1 MTIAIKV
8 FGGLGNQ
15 LFQYATARQL
25 GLRLGRPVS
34 ADLTWF
40 RDIQEGVTPRVP
52 LLSHFHLP
60 VSLIDSEGRP
70 ENLAQPASNILQAI
84 TRPVRIINE
93 RQPFRFDKRLQTLA
107 HRSRLA
113 YLIGYWQSFRYF
125 EEARPHLL
133 EDLRPSTAVDSHYAD
148 IAARIN
154 GCQSVMVHVRR
165 GDYVHSASAAKVHGA
180 LPLDYYRRA
189 LDLVRS
195 RIDRPHLFF
204 FSDDIAW
211 VREHLQSDLPSEYVA
226 NASGDTAVIAELGLM
241 QRCNHHVIANSSLSW
256 WGAWLADRP
265 GQMVI
270 APRSWLKSNP
280 FELDDLLPPSWQ
292 TLDCGWQ

>member
-1 MTIAIKV
+1 MTIVTKL

-15 LFQYATARQL
+15 LFQYATARRL
-25 GLRLGRPVS
+25 GLHLDRPVL
-34 ADLTWF
+34 ADLSWF

-60 VSLIDSEGRP
+60 VSFVHSDGSP
-70 ENLAQPASNILQAI
+70 EQFAEPAANLWQGI
-84 TRPVRIINE
+84 TRPVRVIKE

-113 YLIGYWQSFRYF
+113 YLVGYWQSFRYF
-125 EEARPHLL
+125 EDVRQQLMA
-133 EDLRPSTAVDSHYAD
+133 DLRPTAEADSHYAD
-148 IAARIN
+148 IAARIDSS
-154 GCQSVMVHVRR
+154 QSVMVHVRR
-165 GDYVHSASAAKVHGA
+165 GDYVHSDSAAKVHGA

-189 LDLVRS
+189 LELVRNQVE
-195 RIDRPHLFF
+195 RPHLFF

-211 VREHLQSDLPSEYVA
+211 VREHLQSDLPSDYVA

-256 WGAWLADRP
+256 WGAWLADRQ
-265 GQMVI
+265 GQRVI
-270 APRSWLKSNP
+270 APRCWLRSNP
-280 FELDDLLPPSWQ
+280 FELDDLLPPGWQ
-292 TLDCGWQ
+292 TLECGWQ

>member
-1 MTIAIKV
+1 MTIVTKL

-25 GLRLGRPVS
+25 GLHLDRPVL
-34 ADLTWF
+34 ADLSWF
-40 RDIQEGVTPRVP
+40 RNIQDGETPRVP

-60 VSLIDSEGRP
+60 VSFVHSDGDP
-70 ENLAQPASNILQAI
+70 EHLAEPAANLWQAI
-84 TRPVRIINE
+84 RRPVRTINE
-93 RQPFRFDKRLQTLA
+93 KQPFRFDKRLQTLA
-107 HRSRLA
+107 DRSRLA
-113 YLIGYWQSFRYF
+113 YLVGYWQSFRYF

-133 EDLRPSTAVDSHYAD
+133 EDLRPSTVVDSHYAD
-148 IAARIN
+148 IATRIE

-189 LDLVRS
+189 LELVRG
-195 RIDRPHLFF
+195 RVKDPHLFF

-211 VREHLQSDLPSEYVA
+211 VREHLHTDLPSEYVA

-241 QRCNHHVIANSSLSW
+241 QRCHHHVIANSSLSW
-256 WGAWLADRP
+256 WGAWLADRH
-265 GQMVI
+265 GQMVV
-270 APRSWLKSNP
+270 APRCWLKS
-280 FELDDLLPPSWQ
+280 ESLVLDDLLPPSWE
-292 TLDCGWQ
+292 TLDCGD

>member
-1 MTIAIKV
+1 MTIVTKI

-25 GLRLGRPVS
+25 GLHLKRPVL

-40 RDIQEGVTPRVP
+40 RNIQQGETPRVP

-60 VSLIDSEGRP
+60 VSFVHSEGGP
-70 ENLAQPASNILQAI
+70 EQFAQPAANLWHAM

-107 HRSRLA
+107 DRSRLA
-113 YLIGYWQSFRYF
+113 YLVGYWQSFRYF
-125 EEARPHLL
+125 EDARPQLL
-133 EDLRPSTAVDSHYAD
+133 EDLRPSTVAGSHYAD
-148 IAARIN
+148 IAARIE

-189 LDLVRS
+189 LELVRT
-195 RIDRPHLFF
+195 RIEHPHLFF
-204 FSDDIAW
+204 FSDDIEW
-211 VREHLQSDLPSEYVA
+211 VREHLQTDMPSEYVA

-241 QRCNHHVIANSSLSW
+241 QRCRHHVIANSSLSW
-256 WGAWLADRP
+256 WGAWLADRN

-270 APRSWLKSNP
+270 APGCWLKSKSLA
-280 FELDDLLPPSWQ
+280 LDDLLPPSWQ
-292 TLDCGWQ
+292 TLDCVL